1 MPKSIILKGMR
12 WLSICWL
19 MGICVFGWAE
29 DKKPALRYSEDLRQQ
44 AEKGDDDAQFQL
56 GDCYFFGLGIP
67 KDQVEGVSWYR
78 KAAAQGYRPSQ
89 KALQSLGDDGS
100 N

>member
-1 MPKSIILKGMR
+1 
-12 WLSICWL
+12 

-67 KDQVEGVSWYR
+67 KDQVEGELVP
-78 KAAAQGYRPSQ
+78 QGGPSGSDESPV
-89 KALQSLGDDGS
+89 QSGWMLA
-100 N
+100 